1 MRRTVKY
8 LLPLL
13 ALGLL
18 LASPARAQRTR
29 SYVVGFYNL
38 ENLFDTYHDEGKND
52 YEYLPDGANQWTE
65 AKYTKKLH
73 NMATVIRA
81 MKDDNKVWHAV
92 LGVSEIENRHVL
104 EDLVIQPEIAEA
116 EYQIVH
122 YDGPDRRGVDVAL
135 LYRPSVFKV
144 LESRTVPFTF
154 DSDSQVEFTLT
165 PEEQADFRTRDILIV
180 RGLLGGEMFAF
191 IVAHLPSRTGGKGGD
206 LRSRGGEIMY
216 RESVRLMEEYPGI
229 KIVAMGDMNDNPTD
243 ESMAVYMRAKERIED
258 VGPDD
263 FFSPFLSMLKAG
275 YGSLA
280 YQGEWNIY
288 DIIVVNESLVNAR
301 KGTLGIIPIVKN
313 KYYGRV
319 FHKPFMTQQEGQ
331 YKGTPFRTSSGGA
344 FINGYSDH
352 YPTYI
357 VVSTKH
363 AAK

>member
-1 MRRTVKY
+1 MKRY
-8 LLPLL
+8 ILLLVT
-13 ALGLL
+13 LGLL
-18 LASPARAQRTR
+18 LAATPAAAQRGGR
-29 SYVVGFYNL
+29 SYVIGFYNL
-38 ENLFDTYHDEGKND
+38 ENLFDTYHDAGKND

-65 AKYTKKLH
+65 AKYEKKLH
-73 NMATVIRA
+73 NMASVIKA

-104 EDLVIQPEIAEA
+104 EDLVSQPEIADA
-116 EYQIVH
+116 HFQIVH

-135 LYRPSVFKV
+135 LYRPGVFKV
-144 LESRTVPFTF
+144 LESRSIPFDF
-154 DSDSQVEFTLT
+154 AEDSRVEFTLT
-165 PEEQADFRTRDILIV
+165 PEEQDDFRTRDILMV

-191 IVAHLPSRTGGKGGD
+191 FVAHLPSRTGGKGGD

-216 RESVRLMEEYPGI
+216 RESLKLMDQFPGI

-243 ESMAVYMRAKERIED
+243 DSMAVYMRAKEKISE
-258 VGPDD
+258 VGPMD
-263 FFSPFLSMLKAG
+263 FFSPFLSMYKAG

-288 DIIVVNESLVNAR
+288 DIIVTNEALVNAKR
-301 KGTLGIIPIVKN
+301 GTLGLIPIVKN

-344 FINGYSDH
+344 FIGGYSDH

-363 AAK
+363 ATK